1 MVPWWMSPK
10 VGRAKGASVGKLNVL
25 VGVVLVAGG
34 RVGRV
39 GVGRVGSRRAW
50 GRPASVGEHGD
61 GVVVGDHVT
70 TSSQRSLS
78 PSYGLR
84 IT

>member
-1 MVPWWMSPK
+1 MVPRGVSPK
-10 VGRAKGASVGKLNVL
+10 VGRTKAAGIGKLDVL

-39 GVGRVGSRRAW
+39 GVRRVGW
-50 GRPASVGEHGD
+50 GTWGGPAGVGEHGK

-70 TSSQRSLS
+70 TSSQGSRSPLD
-78 PSYGLR
+78 GLG

>member
-1 MVPWWMSPK
+1 MVPRRMSPK
-10 VGRAKGASVGKLNVL
+10 VGGAKGASIGKLNVL

-39 GVGRVGSRRAW
+39 GVWRVGRRGW
-50 GRPASVGEHGD
+50 GRPAGMGEHGD

-78 PSYGLR
+78 PPNGLL

>member
-1 MVPWWMSPK
+1 MVPRGVSPK
-10 VGRAKGASVGKLNVL
+10 VGRAKAAGIGKLDVL

-39 GVGRVGSRRAW
+39 GVGRVGRRAW
-50 GRPASVGEHGD
+50 GRPAGVGEHGN

-78 PSYGLR
+78 PPYGLL

>member
-1 MVPWWMSPK
+1 MSPK

-39 GVGRVGSRRAW
+39 GVGRVGRRAW